1 MKKIC
6 DYFGSLEERIICSLC
21 KKNKKAVISDYLV
34 WIIIAI
40 VVLTIAFYFAFKEKS
55 FLSGFIADLRNK
67 LRF

>member
-1 MKKIC
+1 MKKIG
-6 DYFGSLEERIICSLC
+6 DYLDSIKLILFSR
-21 KKNKKAVISDYLV
+21 KNKKAVMTDYLV

-67 LRF
+67 LRFGF